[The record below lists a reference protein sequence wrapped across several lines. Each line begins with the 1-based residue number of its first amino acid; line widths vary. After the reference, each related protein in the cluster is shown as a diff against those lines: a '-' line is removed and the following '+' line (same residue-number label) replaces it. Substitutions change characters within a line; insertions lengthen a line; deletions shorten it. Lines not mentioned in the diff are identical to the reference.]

1 MIIPAASRAP
11 LTTIPRT
18 TFFDEWHFGP
28 ERMHGSFWAV
38 IRCLHW
44 HSSVFFSF
52 FRLTHKGV
60 ILFSA
65 SSRADGGLATPQIH
79 RSTSGAG
86 TWAFFSA
93 LLHDGEDKKRDDS
106 DGKGASQSCVRQEAL
121 EPVRVERKRGTRGPR
136 KFSARGATEPENHF
150 RFATR

>member
-1 MIIPAASRAP
+1 MNDISDRRGC
-11 LTTIPRT
+11 TG
-18 TFFDEWHFGP
+18 HF
-28 ERMHGSFWAV
+28 EQSFVACTG
-38 IRCLHW
+38 IRLF
-44 HSSVFFSF
+44 FFSF